1 MSPAYARTRACQR
14 DYGYDVLVCGVLKPS
29 LIHGHTRHDF
39 FPKGGTDKCTSSR
52 ESGLYLVHER
62 DTLHRCDFRTCVF
75 PLVALYD
82 NISMPILG

>member
-29 LIHGHTRHDF
+29 LIHGHTRHDS

-62 DTLHRCDFRTCVF
+62 ARYTVVIFERAFF
-75 PLVALYD
+75 PW
-82 NISMPILG
+82 